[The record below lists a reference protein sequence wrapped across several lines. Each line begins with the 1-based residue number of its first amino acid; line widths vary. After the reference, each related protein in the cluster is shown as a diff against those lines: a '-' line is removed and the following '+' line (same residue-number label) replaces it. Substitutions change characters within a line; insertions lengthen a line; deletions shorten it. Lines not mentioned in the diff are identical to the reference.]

1 MKTNKKARV
10 YNSLIVE
17 SILSNISKEE
27 LDITEG
33 KMRLAIKIAEA
44 IRTTGLNKS
53 QFAKKINK
61 NNSEISKWLSGTHN
75 FTTDTLL
82 LLESELPIKLVDS
95 EINETIALK
104 NLHLEV
110 VSTKESK
117 SNFNFLSLFDFSKP
131 DYANSYSLTVQ

>member
-10 YNSLIVE
+10 YNSPIVE

-117 SNFNFLSLFDFSKP
+117 INFNFLSLFDFSKP
-131 DYANSYSLTVQ
+131 DYTNSYSLTV